1 MYGTADRK
9 LSEKFGL
16 WVWLCWMHHNSGL
29 EQAVHS
35 NKEYNLLLRQ
45 KAQILFRERFP
56 DKDWMAIFGKNYIED
71 KSQSRKIIEKID
83 NKVVEFPQG
92 TRLSENQKSENQ
104 KDLSGKPISPPDGFW
119 FLDDE

>member
-1 MYGTADRK
+1 
-9 LSEKFGL
+9 
-16 WVWLCWMHHNSGL
+16 MHHNSGL

-71 KSQSRKIIEKID
+71 KSQSRKIIEKTD

-92 TRLSENQKSENQ
+92 TRLSENQKSESQ